1 MVERNLA
8 KVDTRVRFPS
18 LAPAK
23 NKTPDDPGFSLFLW
37 NIGGILRREITIILL

>member
-18 LAPAK
+18 LAPENNAI
-23 NKTPDDPGFSLFLW
+23 PDEKS
-37 NIGGILRREITIILL
+37 GIFRSRYVLDAENVIVIRVET